1 MANFNQVKKCFF
13 FLLVALV
20 SNLAGADAFEL
31 PPLEQRLDFNAWK
44 IPELSVPPCQLDFNQ
59 RIALAKLEALE
70 QANEKIATAI
80 ASGTA
85 SETWLVAEGYL
96 QVGPKEYVQTEKRK
110 FFRQLLFPLA
120 HTGLLFPEIV
130 KAHANPNNRQKI
142 PVDISTYQAAIIFL
156 PGVGFTVSQSDT
168 VIEIAQ
174 TFTKGHNPGLHLRGV
189 PLRAVGLP
197 MDVTLNGM
205 ASAAPYLFGSRRG
218 SMAMLR
224 HAHLILHVL
233 YPHLKI
239 IVAGRSQG
247 GLISFAYGQT
257 YNDFGLVAAIAANPT
272 YPAGEILR
280 KSNEIH
286 IQPEL
291 LERLGMDKN
300 YHPAGF
306 RSYLEFTERDYAR
319 VLTDPNKIPLLGL
332 VAEKDE
338 GYPQPD
344 YVAAYQQWGSN
355 RPDSRIVV
363 IDAEHHFWSRPSGA
377 GEAAFDFALAA
388 KANFLHPLIYPQ

>member
-1 MANFNQVKKCFF
+1 VSDFNRVKKCFF

-20 SNLAGADAFEL
+20 TNLSPANAYDL
-31 PPLEQRLDFNAWK
+31 PPLEKRIDFNSWM
-44 IPELSVPPCQLDFNQ
+44 IPEFDVPQCQLDLNQ

-70 QANEKIATAI
+70 QANEKITAAI
-80 ASGTA
+80 AGGYANELWLGT
-85 SETWLVAEGYL
+85 EGYL
-96 QVGPKEYVQTEKRK
+96 KAGPKEYVQTEKRK

-142 PVDISTYQAAIIFL
+142 PVDVSTYQAAIIFL
-156 PGVGFTVSQSDT
+156 PGIGFTVSQSDT

-174 TFTKGHNPGLHLRGV
+174 TFTKGHNVGLHSRGT
-189 PLRAVGLP
+189 PLRALGLP

-205 ASAAPYLFGSRRG
+205 ASSAPYIFGSRRG

-286 IQPEL
+286 IQPDL
-291 LERLGMDKN
+291 LEKLGMDKN

-319 VLTDPNKIPLLGL
+319 VLTDANKIPLIGL

-344 YVAAYQQWGSN
+344 YVAAYQNWVST
-355 RPDSRIVV
+355 RPDSQMVV

-388 KANFLHPLIYPQ
+388 KANFLHRLIYP

>member
-1 MANFNQVKKCFF
+1 VANFNRVKKCFF

-20 SNLAGADAFEL
+20 SNLASADVFEI
-31 PPLEQRLDFNAWK
+31 PPLEKRLDYSAWM
-44 IPELSVPPCQLDFNQ
+44 IPEFRVPACQLDFNH

-70 QANEKIATAI
+70 QANEKITAAI
-80 ASGTA
+80 VAGFA
-85 SETWLVAEGYL
+85 SELWLGTEGYL
-96 QVGPKEYVQTEKRK
+96 KAGPKEYVQTEKRK

-130 KAHANPNNRQKI
+130 KANANPNNRKKI
-142 PVDISTYQAAIIFL
+142 AVDVSTYQAAIIFL

-174 TFTKGHNPGLHLRGV
+174 TFTKGHNPGLHQSRT

-319 VLTDPNKIPLLGL
+319 VLTDANKIPLIGL

-344 YVAAYQQWGSN
+344 YVAAYQRWVSN

-388 KANFLHPLIYPQ
+388 KANFLHPLIYP

>member
-1 MANFNQVKKCFF
+1 MGNFNRLKKCFF

-20 SNLAGADAFEL
+20 SSFANADALEL
-31 PPLEQRLDFNAWK
+31 PPLEERLDFRAWM
-44 IPELSVPPCQLDFNQ
+44 IPELSVPACQLDLNQ
-59 RIALAKLEALE
+59 RIGLEKLEALE
-70 QANEKIATAI
+70 QANEKIAAAI
-80 ASGTA
+80 AAGYANES
-85 SETWLVAEGYL
+85 WLNSEGYL
-96 QVGPKEYVQTEKRK
+96 KTGPQEYVQTEKRK
-110 FFRQLLFPLA
+110 FFRQLLFPVA
-120 HTGLLFPEIV
+120 HTGLLFPETV
-130 KAHANPNNRQKI
+130 KAYANPNNRKKI
-142 PVDISTYQAAIIFL
+142 PVDVSTYQAAIIFL
-156 PGVGFTVSQSDT
+156 PGVGFEVSQSDT

-174 TFTKGHNPGLHLRGV
+174 TFTKGHNAGLQQHSP

-205 ASAAPYLFGSRRG
+205 ASAAPYTFGSRRG
-218 SMAMLR
+218 SIAMLR
-224 HAHLILHVL
+224 HAHLIVHVL

-257 YNDFGLVAAIAANPT
+257 YNDFGLVAAIGANPT

-280 KSNEIH
+280 KSNETH
-286 IQPEL
+286 IRPEL
-291 LERLGMDKN
+291 LDKLGMDKN

-319 VLTDPNKIPLLGL
+319 VLTDANKIPLIGL

-338 GYPQPD
+338 GYPQPE
-344 YVAAYQQWGSN
+344 YVIAYQQWVSS

-377 GEAAFDFALAA
+377 GEAAFDIALTATA
-388 KANFLHPLIYPQ
+388 KFLHPLIYP

>member
-1 MANFNQVKKCFF
+1 MGNFNRVKKCFF

-20 SNLAGADAFEL
+20 STYANA
-31 PPLEQRLDFNAWK
+31 LEVPSLEKRLDFRSWI
-44 IPELSVPPCQLDFNQ
+44 IPEFNVSDCQLEFNQ
-59 RIALAKLEALE
+59 RVGLTKLEALE
-70 QANEKIATAI
+70 QANEKITAAI
-80 ASGTA
+80 AAGHANES
-85 SETWLVAEGYL
+85 WLSSEGYL
-96 QVGPKEYVQTEKRK
+96 TAGPEEYVQTEKRK
-110 FFRQLLFPLA
+110 FFRQLLFPYA
-120 HTGLLFPEIV
+120 HTGLLFPHTV
-130 KAHANPNNRQKI
+130 KAHANPNNRKKI
-142 PVDISTYQAAIIFL
+142 PVDISTYQAAILFL
-156 PGVGFTVSQSDT
+156 PGVGFEVSQSDT

-174 TFTKGHNPGLHLRGV
+174 TFTKGHNAGLQQHSP

-205 ASAAPYLFGSRRG
+205 ASGAPYIFGSRRG
-218 SMAMLR
+218 SIAMLR

-233 YPHLKI
+233 HPHLKI

-286 IQPEL
+286 VQPEL
-291 LERLGMDKN
+291 LEKLGMDRN

-319 VLTDPNKIPLLGL
+319 VLTDSNKVPLLGL

-344 YVAAYQQWGSN
+344 YVAAYQQWVSG